1 MDKSK
6 INAELARRLIAAQFP
21 QWKDLRIDPVELGG
35 WDNRTF
41 HLGSDMLVRMPSAK
55 DYEPQVEK
63 ENLWLPKLTSLLP
76 LETPY
81 PIALGMPGEG
91 YPWKWSVRRWIEG
104 IPASNAEIPS
114 LVKFAETL
122 AQFLHALHS
131 IDAKDGPLPGFH
143 SFYRG
148 GTLCHYDVETAQAIE
163 TLKERIDAP
172 RAAEIW
178 KDALTS
184 SWQKPGV
191 WIHGDLSPG
200 NLLVRNGRLSA
211 VIDFGQMAVG
221 DPACD
226 LSIAWTFF
234 HDSSRTA
241 FRKALSLDSGTWNRA
256 KAWTLWKALVTTA
269 GATDPGNFES
279 KRSWQILKEL
289 ISEQS

>member
-1 MDKSK
+1 MDKFK

-21 QWKDLRIDPVELGG
+21 QWKDLRIDLVDQGG
-35 WDNRTF
+35 WDNKTF
-41 HLGSDMLVRMPSAK
+41 HLGSDMLIRMPSSE

-63 ENLWLPKLTSLLP
+63 EDFWLPKLAPLLP
-76 LETPY
+76 LEIPQ

-104 IPASNAEIPS
+104 VTASSASMPNRVEFAVA
-114 LVKFAETL
+114 LAKFIN
-122 AQFLHALHS
+122 ALHS

-148 GTLCHYDVETAQAIE
+148 GSLSHYDDEVTQAIE
-163 TLKERIDAP
+163 ALKNRIDAQHT
-172 RAAEIW
+172 REIW
-178 KDALTS
+178 EAGLAS

-200 NLLVRNGRLSA
+200 NLLVRNERLTA

-234 HDSSRTA
+234 HGDSRAA
-241 FRKALSLDSGTWNRA
+241 FCQALPLDPETWRRA
-256 KAWTLWKALVTTA
+256 KAWTLWKALVTAA
-269 GATDPGNFES
+269 GFTDPENFES
-279 KRSWQILKEL
+279 KRSWQILSEL
-289 ISEQS
+289 ISK